1 MGKKAAV
8 HAGGYKIQQPAAPE
22 KGTIT
27 NNQLRGISLKLEA
40 ANPLSSK
47 QRDQI
52 QRHYMQTPTE
62 SSNALENLIHDPR

>member
-1 MGKKAAV
+1 MGKKAAG

-22 KGTIT
+22 AGNFT

-52 QRHYMQTPTE
+52 QRH
-62 SSNALENLIHDPR
+62 LDI